1 MKYLITG
8 GKGVIGTA
16 LVNKL
21 RASGIEVWVCDL
33 KHASEA
39 NYYRCDIGNYRQ
51 LQDIFKRHKFD
62 CVYHLAAEFGRWNG
76 EQYYDQLWSTNAIG
90 TKNLLK
96 LQEEYG
102 FRMIFTSSSE
112 VYGDYDGIMSEQ
124 VMEEVEIKQL
134 NDYAMSKWINEL
146 QIVNSAAM
154 YGTETVRV
162 RLFNVYG
169 PGEYYS
175 PFRSV
180 IAVFAYRA
188 LFDIPYNV
196 YINHQR
202 SSLYIDDCI
211 EVLSRIP
218 EQFVPGEV
226 YNIAGTEVHDIIT
239 LSDMVLSYLGKGDE
253 QVNYLESEPFTTRRK
268 IADLTKA
275 TRDLGFS
282 PKVPLAE
289 GIASTIEWMKAE
301 YKKK

>member
-21 RASGIEVWVCDL
+21 RASGNEVWVCDL
-33 KHASEA
+33 KHASDA
-39 NYYRCDIGNYRQ
+39 HYYRCDIGNYRQ
-51 LQDIFKRHKFD
+51 LQDIFKHHKFD

-96 LQEEYG
+96 LQEEFG
-102 FRMIFTSSSE
+102 FRMIFASSSE

-180 IAVFAYRA
+180 IAVFVYRA
-188 LFDIPYNV
+188 LFDISYNV
-196 YINHQR
+196 YLNHQR

-218 EQFVPGEV
+218 ERFVPGEV

-282 PKVPLAE
+282 PKVPLAV
-289 GIASTIEWMKAE
+289 GITSTIEWMKAVYE
-301 YKKK
+301 KK